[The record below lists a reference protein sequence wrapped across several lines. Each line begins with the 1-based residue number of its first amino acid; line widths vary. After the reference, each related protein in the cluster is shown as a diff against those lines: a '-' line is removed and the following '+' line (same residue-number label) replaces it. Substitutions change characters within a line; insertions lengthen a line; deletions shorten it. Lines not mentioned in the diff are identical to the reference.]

1 MSQDIECNFALV
13 GRTRRRSAQEEKAWS
28 VVSGTASANP
38 EISAAVLRLKSPGSV
53 LSRRFHSLES
63 CM

>member
-13 GRTRRRSAQEEKAWS
+13 ERTRRRSAQEEKAWS

-38 EISAAVLRLKSPGSV
+38 EISAAVLRLKSPDGMCCPAGFI
-53 LSRRFHSLES
+53 L
-63 CM
+63 